1 LKLGE
6 KNRNVRNEKFNKSSN
21 KHSTQHKQQTKSSK
35 KKNIGVEDKI
45 GKILHSENN
54 KEKLKN
60 YDHNLQELWDTIKR
74 PT

>member
-1 LKLGE
+1 MLE
-6 KNRNVRNEKFNKSSN
+6 MKSSTN
-21 KHSTQHKQQTKSSK
+21 QVTNTVRSINSRQNQAK

-45 GKILHSENN
+45 GKILNSENN